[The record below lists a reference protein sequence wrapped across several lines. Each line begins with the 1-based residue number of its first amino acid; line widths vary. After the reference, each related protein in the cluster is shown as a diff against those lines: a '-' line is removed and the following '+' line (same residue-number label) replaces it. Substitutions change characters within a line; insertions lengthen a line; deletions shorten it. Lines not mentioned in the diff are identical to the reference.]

1 MPNSLTPEQRIK
13 AVIALLGQVE
23 TPDEIVARLN
33 ITKAELHHWQVLYL
47 QGGNKAI
54 YADYGTQLDREKVQQ
69 EPRVPF
75 LLTPTKR
82 KLAVTA
88 VIEGYDQLSNVAK
101 RFGVPEVDLS
111 YWLDVYQELGEYGL
125 EASSSV
131 NPSIRTKQ
139 LMNGD
144 RQQLKPQKL
153 SVDID
158 KLRLVDDTDETRA
171 SRTSG
176 SPSIPLL
183 LTHSLR
189 KKAVI
194 EVIEGEEQIE
204 KVANMFGVPSVDLSF
219 WIDIYCAAGFV
230 GLENALTDIS
240 PSQATLQLMRGNSKS
255 HNKNTNKHQ
264 MITSILANVRDNF
277 NDANDTIYRVSK
289 PIRQSQDVRG
299 CVVFFIAISLWALAW
314 FVFIA
319 LMVGG

>member
-1 MPNSLTPEQRIK
+1 M
-13 AVIALLGQVE
+13 LGQVE

-33 ITKAELHHWQVLYL
+33 ITKAELHHWHVLYL

-54 YADYGTQLDREKVQQ
+54 YADYGTQFNREKVQQ

-88 VIEGYDQLSNVAK
+88 VIEGYDQLSNIAK

-131 NPSIRTKQ
+131 NPSLRTKQ

-144 RQQLKPQKL
+144 RTQLKPQKL

-158 KLRLVDDTDETRA
+158 KLRLVDDIDETRA
-171 SRTSG
+171 SKTPD

-183 LTHSLR
+183 LNHRLR
-189 KKAVI
+189 KNAVM
-194 EVIEGEEQIE
+194 EVIQGEAEIE
-204 KVANMFGVPSVDLSF
+204 IVASKFGIPSVDLSF

-230 GLENALTDIS
+230 GLENTLTDIS
-240 PSQATLQLMRGNSKS
+240 PSQATRHLMRAARNRSKKTSNKAQLENAVLGN
-255 HNKNTNKHQ
+255 T
-264 MITSILANVRDNF
+264 RDNF
-277 NDANDTIYRVSK
+277 SEVTNTIHAVFSSVMESK
-289 PIRQSQDVRG
+289 DLRG
-299 CVVFFIAISLWALAW
+299 CLFFCLCLGAWALAW
-314 FVFIA
+314 GVFIC
-319 LMVGG
+319 MMIMG